1 MDQIAN
7 SPGLQHITED
17 ILLNLDFKNI
27 KFCQSVNKTFGEIL
41 VNPIFWLKKFR
52 LITKNPG
59 LQSLQ
64 QINEDVFLDFD
75 FEDLEFL
82 KSINKTFEEIL
93 ANPTFWLKKCIGGLE
108 NLSKLRLRVAAVVAQ
123 NANLEWSEEELAKQ
137 IQIKK
142 DRSDVWSF
150 VKRVVDGFIALPMP
164 ITTSQDQ
171 VMALVALAFIK
182 M

>member
-52 LITKNPG
+52 LITKNPE
-59 LQSLQ
+59 LHSLK

-82 KSINKTFEEIL
+82 KSVNETFAEIL
-93 ANPTFWLKKCIGGLE
+93 GNSTFCFKKMFRIRK
-108 NLSKLRLRVAAVVAQ
+108 LSYRRFYAH
-123 NANLEWSEEELAKQ
+123 
-137 IQIKK
+137 
-142 DRSDVWSF
+142 R
-150 VKRVVDGFIALPMP
+150 
-164 ITTSQDQ
+164 
-171 VMALVALAFIK
+171 
-182 M
+182 